1 MQAKSRLISVVAVLL
16 IALADGSLSA
26 GFARAEENC
35 LAAPNA
41 PAPQGS
47 HWYYRTDFIKQSKC
61 WYLRAE
67 GQAIQTPAAQQKT
80 ETSVAA
86 KWPSAAM
93 PKTAPYQAAPE
104 AKQARSVQ
112 ALADK
117 LVQWSI
123 QDGAQSGRHARADT
137 LAWPD
142 PPSPAGADTVAQ
154 PSPPSPA
161 GDANEVWPDPLSRT
175 SGAPRSATL
184 KNTAQERANQ
194 TQEEPAT
201 AANPDKG
208 AGNDAGVAAKVAD
221 PIEAAVFHS
230 ELPVGLFLAF
240 AFGLVIA
247 GIIVRRMVRMT
258 FARRGTVFI
267 NRRERVETT
276 DVASDIPK
284 FVAHPPDLA
293 PKWIN
298 NGRPK
303 DEMKEALRKLLLVL
317 DRQAV

>member
-1 MQAKSRLISVVAVLL
+1 MQAKSRLVSVLAVLL
-16 IALADGSLSA
+16 MALADTCLRTGS
-26 GFARAEENC
+26 ARAEENC

-41 PAPQGS
+41 PAVQGN
-47 HWYYRTDFIKQSKC
+47 HWYYRTDSVKQSKC

-86 KWPSAAM
+86 KWPTAAM
-93 PKTAPYQAAPE
+93 PKTALYQAAPE
-104 AKQARSVQ
+104 AKQVRSVQ

-142 PPSPAGADTVAQ
+142 PPSPAGDV
-154 PSPPSPA
+154 
-161 GDANEVWPDPLSRT
+161 NEVWPDPLSRN

-184 KNTAQERANQ
+184 KNTAQESANQ
-194 TQEEPAT
+194 TQEEHAT

-208 AGNDAGVAAKVAD
+208 AGNDAGVAANVAD
-221 PIEAAVFHS
+221 PIEAAVFHG
-230 ELPVGLFLAF
+230 ELPVGLFLTF

-247 GIIVRRMVRMT
+247 GIIVRRMIRMT

-293 PKWIN
+293 SKWTN